1 MNKKVFS
8 SLLLFSGIT
17 FVLGMYCTPAQKHT
31 PLSAVSISSVKVRE
45 NYLRE
50 MQGFCT
56 IAIKGKILKTRLM
69 ATEDTGTVTALLM
82 DELGIPL
89 TVISSTEN
97 ETLLKSYFPP
107 MSEKMGN
114 LFGLAITSFMRS
126 IQINPL
132 DNRIVSDTLHK
143 NNPTYYY
150 FTNTT
155 IDSTIIQG
163 TKSYYSLHYSENS
176 FSFLDEVRDTICTC
190 VWE

>member
-1 MNKKVFS
+1 
-8 SLLLFSGIT
+8 
-17 FVLGMYCTPAQKHT
+17 
-31 PLSAVSISSVKVRE
+31 
-45 NYLRE
+45 
-50 MQGFCT
+50 
-56 IAIKGKILKTRLM
+56 M

-89 TVISSTEN
+89 TVISGTGS

-132 DNRIVSDTLHK
+132 DNRIVSDTLRK

-163 TKSYYSLHYSENS
+163 TKSYYSLHYGENS
-176 FSFLDEVRDTICTC
+176 FSFLDEARDTICTC